1 MRPIVTNVS
10 WSLSVPNRLSRS
22 FGLWTRVWHRSSGVE
37 TGSSGGS
44 MNLNRGPQAAGGPKW
59 GQKNFTKM
67 CEMTHLQSTR
77 RVFSSRRGHLR
88 INTESVKTL
97 GGWGPHLGSL
107 HCSPGPV
114 ACTPRSCQHLGLPA
128 WALGAKATEGTQVT
142 VEPGPCSKAFQFTI
156 RFDSLYKKIGLSIH

>member
-44 MNLNRGPQAAGGPKW
+44 MNRGPQAAGGPKW

-77 RVFSSRRGHLR
+77 MVFNSRRGHLR
-88 INTESVKTL
+88 INTESIKTL
-97 GGWGPHLGSL
+97 GGWGLHLGSL
-107 HCSPGPV
+107 HRSPGPV
-114 ACTPRSCQHLGLPA
+114 AALSKAPPRSQHFGLPA
-128 WALGAKATEGTQVT
+128 SALGAKATEGTQVT
-142 VEPGPCSKAFQFTI
+142 VEPGPCSRAFQFTI
-156 RFDSLYKKIGLSIH
+156 RFVM